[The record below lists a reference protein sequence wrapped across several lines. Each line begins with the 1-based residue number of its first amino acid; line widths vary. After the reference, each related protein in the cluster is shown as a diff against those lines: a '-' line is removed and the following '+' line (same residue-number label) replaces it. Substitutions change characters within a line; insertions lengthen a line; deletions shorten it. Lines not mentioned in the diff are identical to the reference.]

1 MEKHNI
7 QHEKKK
13 ESKPY
18 FSTKYLSKINLK

>member
-7 QHEKKK
+7 QHEKEKK
-13 ESKPY
+13 VNHI